1 MGTYIVTSSPTL
13 ICNSGIK
20 FKSSFKVF
28 LLAGARA
35 SNVYKCFSILQNC
48 ADLLNSLIHET
59 GLKLLLHY
67 ENSMGHITAAKLE
80 TSHSLGEFMVKIY
93 FRFSGKAKSKWWYIF
108 HTLWAK
114 VSVPHQCLKLSSTCL
129 ISKPLSHQTLAN
141 LFNSVGIVYTL
152 RWVLHM

>member
-1 MGTYIVTSSPTL
+1 MHFPVTAFSNRKKKEKIINKYTYKRYTHNAIISLVVREEKLGSPYIITSSPTL

-80 TSHSLGEFMVKIY
+80 TSHCLGGIHGQNLLPIFGKGKI
-93 FRFSGKAKSKWWYIF
+93 
-108 HTLWAK
+108 
-114 VSVPHQCLKLSSTCL
+114 
-129 ISKPLSHQTLAN
+129 
-141 LFNSVGIVYTL
+141 
-152 RWVLHM
+152 

>member
-1 MGTYIVTSSPTL
+1 MGSPYIITSSPTL

-108 HTLWAK
+108 HTFL
-114 VSVPHQCLKLSSTCL
+114 SQGQCTTPMPKAFLHLSYFKTFTSSNT
-129 ISKPLSHQTLAN
+129 
-141 LFNSVGIVYTL
+141 G
-152 RWVLHM
+152 